1 MLNALQSDSVL
12 HIQDNSVVQEA
23 AQYHLRTGGQRL
35 RARLALQAGQATGLC
50 SEDSICIA
58 AAIELL
64 HNASLIHDDLQ
75 DGDQYR
81 RGYESVW
88 SKYGSNV
95 AICCGDLY
103 LSTAYS
109 VIAGINPSRALPRII
124 QTMHQRITQAIY
136 GQCADLT
143 LQTKHVSL
151 ETYIQV
157 VMAKSGALLSLPL
170 ELVLLLTDQ
179 DQSIPLANQACKDFA
194 IGFQIYDDLK
204 DASED
209 AQQSPNGHVRLN
221 IVSIIEY
228 LNKDSEAY
236 IDPHIGSKNIA
247 IQYLKRSEH
256 ALAQLPSRSGQ
267 LLEECAQNICSLVKA
282 L

>member
-1 MLNALQSDSVL
+1 MLNALKNDTDL
-12 HIQDNSVVQEA
+12 HVQDNSVVQEA

-35 RARLALQAGQATGLC
+35 RARLALQAGQATGLS

-103 LSTAYS
+103 LSTSYA
-109 VIAGINPSRALPRII
+109 VIAGISTSHALPRILR
-124 QTMHQRITQAIY
+124 TMHQRITQAIY

-143 LQTKHVSL
+143 LQTKQVSL

-179 DQSIPLANQACKDFA
+179 EKSIPLANQACKDFA

-204 DASED
+204 DAYED
-209 AQQSPNGHVRLN
+209 AQQSPNGHDRLN
-221 IVSIIEY
+221 IVSITES

-236 IDPHIGSKNIA
+236 IDPHLASKNIA
-247 IQYLKRSEH
+247 LQYLKRAEH
-256 ALAQLPSRSGQ
+256 ALAQLPSGSGQ
-267 LLEECAQNICSLVKA
+267 LLEECAQNIGSLVKT